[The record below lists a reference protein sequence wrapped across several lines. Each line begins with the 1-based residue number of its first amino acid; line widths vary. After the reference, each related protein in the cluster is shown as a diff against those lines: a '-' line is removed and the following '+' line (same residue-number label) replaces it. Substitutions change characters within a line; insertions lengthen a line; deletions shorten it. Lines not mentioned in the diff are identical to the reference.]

1 MAVGLVLALSTWGNG
16 GNKANNA
23 ARTSGNVT
31 IEGLV
36 RDIACPIE
44 NKEATATRFNLQCAL
59 QCARQ
64 GSPLIILTK
73 TGLMYIPISTDM
85 PDKDQREQL
94 MPFIGRFVRVT
105 GKVYERA
112 GTRAIAIEDI
122 REMKGVHLD
131 SNAQ

>member
-1 MAVGLVLALSTWGNG
+1 MAVGLFLALSTWGNG
-16 GNKANNA
+16 GNKARN
-23 ARTSGNVT
+23 SGNVT